1 MYRNFGS
8 RLPEI
13 IHAWLLDS
21 SFYNVVNK
29 ALCCED
35 KGSSS
40 FKVVSKMGLVKKALT
55 CCQREKFVFY
65 DMELRE
71 VNNTFISNWQTEDRT
86 QSSQFAGTYG
96 QLHAFSYDTGMLLEA
111 KGRR

>member
-1 MYRNFGS
+1 
-8 RLPEI
+8 
-13 IHAWLLDS
+13 
-21 SFYNVVNK
+21 
-29 ALCCED
+29 
-35 KGSSS
+35 
-40 FKVVSKMGLVKKALT
+40 MGLVKKALT